1 MINKLLTARKL
12 PPLGERSAMTEKLLD
27 GEYGR
32 MPPKPDCIRYSV
44 TENFI
49 PAFCAGKAV
58 STKVDITVGMG
69 GDEFTFPIY
78 VSVPSRS
85 GKHPFFVCI
94 NFPYWFC
101 GNYQKYGGNEGELPF
116 DQHRLMASIAPRY
129 VYIASA
135 KQDLWAD
142 PDSEFLSCAAASGA
156 YEKMGLSG
164 FVHADRLPIV
174 GDEFHGGHI
183 GYHMRDGMHYFSR
196 EDWQKVIKFVNRQ
209 MKIESGR

>member
-32 MPPKPDCIRYSV
+32 MPPKPDSIRYSV

-58 STKVDITVGMG
+58 STKVDITVGVG
-69 GDEFTFPIY
+69 GDEF
-78 VSVPSRS
+78 
-85 GKHPFFVCI
+85 H
-94 NFPYWFC
+94 
-101 GNYQKYGGNEGELPF
+101 
-116 DQHRLMASIAPRY
+116 D
-129 VYIASA
+129 
-135 KQDLWAD
+135 
-142 PDSEFLSCAAASGA
+142 
-156 YEKMGLSG
+156 
-164 FVHADRLPIV
+164 
-174 GDEFHGGHI
+174 GHI

-196 EDWQKVIKFVNRQ
+196 EYWQKVIKFVNRQ

>member
-32 MPPKPDCIRYSV
+32 MPPKPDSIRYSV

-94 NFPYWFC
+94 NFRDCVPDRYIPVEEIIDSGYAVLSFC
-101 GNYQKYGGNEGELPF
+101 YHDVTRDNGDFSDG
-116 DQHRLMASIAPRY
+116 IAP
-129 VYIASA
+129 
-135 KQDLWAD
+135 
-142 PDSEFLSCAAASGA
+142 
-156 YEKMGLSG
+156 
-164 FVHADRLPIV
+164 
-174 GDEFHGGHI
+174 
-183 GYHMRDGMHYFSR
+183 
-196 EDWQKVIKFVNRQ
+196 IKFIRTEKTYCSVRPSIHNSFMNNSKQ
-209 MKIESGR
+209 TPSSHAMPSSHDFCVTMAV

>member
-32 MPPKPDCIRYSV
+32 MPPKPDSIRYSV

-94 NFPYWFC
+94 NFRDCVPDRYIPVEEIIDSGYAVLSFC
-101 GNYQKYGGNEGELPF
+101 YHDVTRDNGDFSDGIARIFSKGGR
-116 DQHRLMASIAPRY
+116 D
-129 VYIASA
+129 
-135 KQDLWAD
+135 
-142 PDSEFLSCAAASGA
+142 AASPGKIA
-156 YEKMGLSG
+156 MWAWAAQRVMDYAQTLDCLNGDIG
-164 FVHADRLPIV
+164 IVCGQAADCR
-174 GDEFHGGHI
+174 
-183 GYHMRDGMHYFSR
+183 R
-196 EDWQKVIKFVNRQ
+196 
-209 MKIESGR
+209 